1 MPRENQRVRSR
12 RYRSTWEVA
21 RRRDKGPLSAPISPV
36 QPRLSRAAG
45 CPRKLHGPGR
55 GAEPW
60 LPLSGPPPP
69 RTPRGGSAARPR
81 PPDGAQ
87 APRKR
92 EAAPGPPPQREQCG
106 ASGCSAA
113 RDPGAR
119 SPERGRPSE
128 RPSGRAKTKAGERAA
143 VPPQSHGRGAA
154 RGCRAARLEGAGG
167 RGEGLGPPLAG
178 SEGAGPGN
186 EGARRGK
193 PVCAP
198 RRRPAQPASLA
209 GRRAAGDLGARR
221 FAFPKM

>member
-1 MPRENQRVRSR
+1 MGDGSWPAGQGSPLRAHLSLHFAV
-12 RYRSTWEVA
+12 TGAVLA
-21 RRRDKGPLSAPISPV
+21 LRD
-36 QPRLSRAAG
+36 AG
-45 CPRKLHGPGR
+45 CPRKLHGSGR
-55 GAEPW
+55 GAGPW
-60 LPLSGPPPP
+60 LRRSGPPPP
-69 RTPRGGSAARPR
+69 RTAWRGNAVRPR

-119 SPERGRPSE
+119 SPEPGARTAE
-128 RPSGRAKTKAGERAA
+128 RAVERSSGRARARAGERAE

-154 RGCRAARLEGAGG
+154 RGCRAARSEGAGG
-167 RGEGLGPPLAG
+167 PGAGLGPPLAG

-221 FAFPKM
+221 LAFPKM

>member
-1 MPRENQRVRSR
+1 MARALQERQGSPLRAPSPLRDAVTGAASALRS
-12 RYRSTWEVA
+12 
-21 RRRDKGPLSAPISPV
+21 
-36 QPRLSRAAG
+36 AG

-60 LPLSGPPPP
+60 LPRSRPPPP
-69 RTPRGGSAARPR
+69 RTARGGSAARLR

-113 RDPGAR
+113 REPGAR
-119 SPERGRPSE
+119 SAGGRATQ
-128 RPSGRAKTKAGERAA
+128 RASGRARTKAGERAA
-143 VPPQSHGRGAA
+143 VPSQSHGRGAA
-154 RGCRAARLEGAGG
+154 RGCRAARPEGAGG
-167 RGEGLGPPLAG
+167 RGAGLGPPLAG

-221 FAFPKM
+221 LAFPKM